1 MALGIGLVVMALVLL
16 VQALL
21 MLAVD
26 GVTDDYVRRFMRGTV
41 DMLVK
46 ELAPLDAAAR
56 QQRVKVLDEL
66 FAYPVVIVSG
76 SELKDSERRQ
86 LQAGELLVH
95 GFNRKVYAA
104 LPAASAAAGPGSGL
118 ARSAGLAPGAIERRQ
133 PSRQWAATA
142 A

>member
-1 MALGIGLVVMALVLL
+1 MSSSQRPLGQAIDSPMTRVALGIGLVVMALVLL

-66 FAYPVVIVSG
+66 FAYPVAVSYTHLTLPTKRIV
-76 SELKDSERRQ
+76 
-86 LQAGELLVH
+86 
-95 GFNRKVYAA
+95 
-104 LPAASAAAGPGSGL
+104 
-118 ARSAGLAPGAIERRQ
+118 
-133 PSRQWAATA
+133 
-142 A
+142 